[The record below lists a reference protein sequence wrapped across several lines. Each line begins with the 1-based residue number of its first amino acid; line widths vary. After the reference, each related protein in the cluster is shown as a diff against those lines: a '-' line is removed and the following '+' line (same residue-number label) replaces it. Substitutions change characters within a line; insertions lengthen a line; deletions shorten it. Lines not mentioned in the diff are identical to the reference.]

1 MRNKTLITGFLLAF
15 CPFLISA
22 AGTLGFALG
31 DKKADGSCKFHDDYE
46 ADFDAIKS
54 NSGSTI
60 VRIYAASD
68 CNTAAQILPAAKI
81 KGFKVI
87 LGVWPDVDQSLQA
100 DKQALQIYVPQYLD
114 QVYGVTVGSETLY
127 RKTFTGPQLLEKIND
142 VKSVLPS
149 GIKVGT
155 ADSWNKFAD
164 GTADAV
170 IKGGVDFLL
179 ANGFAYWQASPI
191 SNATYTFFDDTQ
203 QALGH
208 IQSVSGSLNAIE
220 FWVGET
226 GWPTD
231 GGSNYGA
238 AIAGTKNAQTYFEDA
253 VCGMLS
259 WGVNVFVFE
268 AFDEPWKPHAIGDSG
283 SSGDETHWGVMNVDR
298 STKFPLT
305 C

>member
-1 MRNKTLITGFLLAF
+1 MRTSTLITGLVLGFSPLLVF
-15 CPFLISA
+15 S

-31 DKKADGSCKFHDDYE
+31 NKRADGSCKFQADYE

-68 CNTAAQILPAAKI
+68 CNTARQILPAAKS
-81 KGFKVI
+81 KGFRVV

-100 DKQALQIYVPQYLD
+100 DKQALQIYVPQYRD
-114 QVYGVTVGSETLY
+114 QVYGVTIGSETLY

-142 VKSVLPS
+142 VRSVLPQ
-149 GIKVGT
+149 GVKVGT
-155 ADSWNKFAD
+155 ADSWNKFVD

-226 GWPTD
+226 GWPMD

-238 AIAGTKNAQTYFEDA
+238 AIAGTKNAQTYFDDA
-253 VCGMLS
+253 ICGMIS

-283 SSGDETHWGVMNVDR
+283 SAGDETHWGVMNVDR

>member
-1 MRNKTLITGFLLAF
+1 MRNTTLITGFLLAF

-100 DKQALQIYVPQYLD
+100 DKQALQTYVPQYLD

-142 VKSVLPS
+142 VKSVLPAS
-149 GIKVGT
+149 IKVGT

-208 IQSVSGSLNAIE
+208 IQSVSGSLDAIE

>member
-1 MRNKTLITGFLLAF
+1 MRTTILILGLVLVLSPLLV
-15 CPFLISA
+15 SA
-22 AGTLGFALG
+22 VGTLGFALG
-31 DKKADGSCKFHDDYE
+31 DKKADGSCKFQPDYE
-46 ADFDAIKS
+46 ADFDAIKA

-68 CNTAAQILPAAKI
+68 CNTAQQILPAAQS
-81 KGFKVI
+81 KGFMVI
-87 LGVWPDVDQSLQA
+87 LGVWPDVDSSLQA
-100 DKQALQIYVPQYLD
+100 DKQALQTYVPQYRN

-127 RKTFTGPQLLEKIND
+127 RKTFDGPQLLEKIND
-142 VKSVLPS
+142 VKSVLPQ

-179 ANGFAYWQASPI
+179 ANGFAYWQGSPI
-191 SNATYTFFDDTQ
+191 SNATYTFFDDIQ

-208 IQSVSGSLNAIE
+208 IQGVSGSLNAIE

-226 GWPTD
+226 GWPSD

-238 AIAGTKNAQTYFEDA
+238 AIAGTKNAQTYFDDA
-253 VCGMLS
+253 ICGMIS

-268 AFDEPWKPHAIGDSG
+268 AFDEPWKPQSIGDSG
-283 SSGDETHWGVMNVDR
+283 AAEDETHWGAMNVDR
-298 STKFPLT
+298 STKYPLT

>member
-1 MRNKTLITGFLLAF
+1 MRTINLITGLVLAF
-15 CPFLISA
+15 SPLLVSS

-31 DKKADGSCKFHDDYE
+31 DKKGDGSCKFQADYE

-68 CNTAAQILPAAKI
+68 CNTAQQILPAAKS
-81 KGFKVI
+81 KGFRVV

-100 DKQALQIYVPQYLD
+100 DKQALQTYVPQYRD
-114 QVYGVTVGSETLY
+114 QVYGVTIGSETLY
-127 RKTFTGPQLLEKIND
+127 RKTFTGLQLLEKIND
-142 VKSVLPS
+142 VRSVLPQ
-149 GIKVGT
+149 GVKVGT

-170 IKGGVDFLL
+170 IRGGVDFLL

-238 AIAGTKNAQTYFEDA
+238 AIAGTKNAQTYFDDA
-253 VCGMLS
+253 VCGMIS

-283 SSGDETHWGVMNVDR
+283 SAGDETHWGVMNVDR

>member
-1 MRNKTLITGFLLAF
+1 MRRTTLITGLFLLF
-15 CPFLISA
+15 SPLLVSA

-31 DKKADGSCKFHDDYE
+31 DKKADGSCKFHEDYE

-68 CNTAAQILPAAKI
+68 CNTASQILPAART

-87 LGVWPDVDQSLQA
+87 LGVWPDVDSSLQA

-142 VKSVLPS
+142 VRSVLPR

-226 GWPTD
+226 GWPTN
-231 GGSNYGA
+231 GEYLIS
-238 AIAGTKNAQTYFEDA
+238 IALMCT
-253 VCGMLS
+253 
-259 WGVNVFVFE
+259 
-268 AFDEPWKPHAIGDSG
+268 
-283 SSGDETHWGVMNVDR
+283 
-298 STKFPLT
+298 
-305 C
+305 

>member
-1 MRNKTLITGFLLAF
+1 MRRTTLITGLFLAF
-15 CPFLISA
+15 SPLLVSA
-22 AGTLGFALG
+22 AGTLGFAMG
-31 DKKADGSCKFHDDYE
+31 DKKGDGSCKFQADYE
-46 ADFDAIKS
+46 ADFDTIKS

-68 CNTAAQILPAAKI
+68 CNTAQQILPAAKS

-100 DKQALQIYVPQYLD
+100 DKQALQTYIPQYRD
-114 QVYGVTVGSETLY
+114 QVYGVTIGSETLY
-127 RKTFTGPQLLEKIND
+127 RNTFTGPQLLEKIND
-142 VKSVLPS
+142 VRSVLPQ
-149 GIKVGT
+149 GVKVGT

-208 IQSVSGSLNAIE
+208 IQGISGSLNAIE

-231 GGSNYGA
+231 GEYKVLIPSMCA
-238 AIAGTKNAQTYFEDA
+238 
-253 VCGMLS
+253 C
-259 WGVNVFVFE
+259 
-268 AFDEPWKPHAIGDSG
+268 H
-283 SSGDETHWGVMNVDR
+283 
-298 STKFPLT
+298 
-305 C
+305 